1 MNKSVQTINSPE
13 FINLQPLDINP
24 LMSACEIKVLY
35 VGGNRNGS
43 FITKEV
49 ATEMAKTLR
58 GAPIVGYWRK
68 EVEDFGDHGE
78 RVIID
83 ADGIKFECL
92 TTPYGFVAPDAKVW
106 FQTFVDTNE
115 FGEETER
122 EYLMTTGF
130 LWTGQFP
137 ECKSAV
143 EGEGK
148 PHSMELDAA
157 TVEGNWSRNTQGM
170 DFFIINDAVFSKLCI
185 LGEDVEPCFEGSSV
199 TAPKVSASFAK
210 VDDNFKQTLFSMM
223 QDLKFALEGGQQMDE
238 NLVVEPVTPVIEEE
252 PAAEPVVEPAV
263 EPEVEPATESVVE
276 PATEPVAASEPEVEP
291 TAEPVV
297 EEPVVVEP
305 EFAKK
310 DEDEDEDKDSD
321 EGCGEGEPAKD
332 DDEDEEKKKYS
343 ALESQHAELQAA
355 YTALETSF
363 AAVSEQLESLK
374 VAHEEL
380 VQFKAKIDD
389 AAKDA
394 MINKFFMLSDEIEEK
409 KEIVANKA
417 NYSLEEIEE
426 KLSVLCFR
434 HKVNFDLEDTSK
446 NNINT
451 ETPVVTFNLSGAAES
466 VSQPAWLSAVDN
478 FKSKI

>member
-1 MNKSVQTINSPE
+1 MNRSVQTINSPE

-83 ADGIKFECL
+83 GDGIKFECL

-106 FQTFVDTNE
+106 FQTFVDTND

-137 ECKSAV
+137 ECRSAV

-148 PHSMELDAA
+148 PHSMELDKDTLDGHWALD
-157 TVEGNWSRNTQGM
+157 TKGM
-170 DFFIINDAVFSKLCI
+170 DFFIIDDAIFSKLCI

-199 TAPKVSASFAK
+199 KHPEVSASFAK

-238 NLVVEPVTPVIEEE
+238 NLVVEPTAPVIEE
-252 PAAEPVVEPAV
+252 PAAEPVVEPAA
-263 EPEVEPATESVVE
+263 EPAVAEPVAEPVVE
-276 PATEPVAASEPEVEP
+276 PATEPVAASEPEGEP
-291 TAEPVV
+291 TPEPEPAPVAEPAA
-297 EEPVVVEP
+297 EP

-310 DEDEDEDKDSD
+310 DEDE
-321 EGCGEGEPAKD
+321 EGEGKPNEGEPAKND
-332 DDEDEEKKKYS
+332 EEDEEKKKYS
-343 ALESQHAELQAA
+343 ALESQHAELQAS
-355 YTALETSF
+355 YTALETELAS
-363 AAVSEQLESLK
+363 VTEQLSALRI
-374 VAHEEL
+374 AHEEL

-394 MINKFFMLSDEIEEK
+394 MIKKFFMLSDELEEK

-434 HKVNFDLEDTSK
+434 HKVNFDLENTSK
-446 NNINT
+446 NHNT
-451 ETPVVTFNLSGAAES
+451 TEASVVTFNLSGAAGA
-466 VSQPAWLSAVDN
+466 SQPAWLSAVDN
-478 FKSKI
+478 YKNKI

>member
-13 FINLQPLDINP
+13 FINLHPLDINP

-106 FQTFVDTNE
+106 FQSFIDTNE
-115 FGEETER
+115 FGEDIER

-137 ECKSAV
+137 ECKSAI

-148 PHSMELDAA
+148 PHSMELDVDSLDGHWAQD
-157 TVEGNWSRNTQGM
+157 TKGM

-199 TAPKVSASFAK
+199 KAPEVSASFAK

-238 NLVVEPVTPVIEEE
+238 NLVVEPVAPVTE
-252 PAAEPVVEPAV
+252 EPVVESAV
-263 EPEVEPATESVVE
+263 AAEPEVEPATEPAAE

-291 TAEPVV
+291 AAEPTV
-297 EEPVVVEP
+297 EEPATEP

-310 DEDEDEDKDSD
+310 DDDEEGKKDPEA
-321 EGCGEGEPAKD
+321 EGGEGEPAKD
-332 DDEDEEKKKYS
+332 NEEDEEKKKYS
-343 ALESQHAELQAA
+343 ALESEHAELQAS
-355 YTALETSF
+355 YTALEAELAS
-363 AAVSEQLESLK
+363 VNEQLSALRI
-374 VAHEEL
+374 AHEEL
-380 VQFKAKIDD
+380 VQFKANIDD

-394 MINKFFMLSDEIEEK
+394 MINKFFMLSDELEEK

-434 HKVNFDLEDTSK
+434 HKVNFDLENTSK
-446 NNINT
+446 NDKNT
-451 ETPVVTFNLSGAAES
+451 EAPVVTFNLSGAAGA
-466 VSQPAWLSAVDN
+466 SQPAWLSAVDN
-478 FKSKI
+478 YKSKI

>member
-43 FITKEV
+43 FISKEV

-106 FQTFVDTNE
+106 FQTFIDTNE
-115 FGEETER
+115 FGEDIER

-148 PHSMELDAA
+148 PHSMELD
-157 TVEGNWSRNTQGM
+157 VNSLDGHWSRDTKGM

-185 LGEDVEPCFEGSSV
+185 LGEDVEPCFEGSNV
-199 TAPKVSASFAK
+199 KAPEVSASFAK

-238 NLVVEPVTPVIEEE
+238 NLVVEPVAPVTEE
-252 PAAEPVVEPAV
+252 PAAEPVVEPAA
-263 EPEVEPATESVVE
+263 EPEVEPVAEPETE

-291 TAEPVV
+291 AAEPVV
-297 EEPVVVEP
+297 EEPATEP

-310 DEDEDEDKDSD
+310 DEDEDDKKDP
-321 EGCGEGEPAKD
+321 ETGCGEGEPAKD
-332 DDEDEEKKKYS
+332 DEEDEEKKKYS
-343 ALESQHAELQAA
+343 ALESEHAELQAS
-355 YTALETSF
+355 YTALEAELASVT
-363 AAVSEQLESLK
+363 EQLSALRT
-374 VAHEEL
+374 AHEEL
-380 VQFKAKIDD
+380 VQFKANIDD

-394 MINKFFMLSDEIEEK
+394 MINKFFMLSDELEEK

-417 NYSLEEIEE
+417 NYSLKEIEE

-434 HKVNFDLEDTSK
+434 HKVNFDLENTSK
-446 NNINT
+446 NDKNT
-451 ETPVVTFNLSGAAES
+451 EAPVVTFNLSGAAGA
-466 VSQPAWLSAVDN
+466 SQPAWLSAVDN
-478 FKSKI
+478 YKSKI

>member
-13 FINLQPLDINP
+13 FINLHPLDINP

-106 FQTFVDTNE
+106 FQSFIDTNE
-115 FGEETER
+115 FGEDIER

-137 ECKSAV
+137 ECKSAI

-148 PHSMELDAA
+148 PHSMELDVDSLDGHWAQD
-157 TVEGNWSRNTQGM
+157 TKGM

-185 LGEDVEPCFEGSSV
+185 LGEDVEPCFEGSNV
-199 TAPKVSASFAK
+199 KAPEVSASFAK

-238 NLVVEPVTPVIEEE
+238 NLVVEPVAPVTE
-252 PAAEPVVEPAV
+252 EPVVEPVVAA
-263 EPEVEPATESVVE
+263 EPEVEPATEPAAE

-291 TAEPVV
+291 AAEPTV
-297 EEPVVVEP
+297 EEPATEP

-310 DEDEDEDKDSD
+310 DDDEEGKKDPEA
-321 EGCGEGEPAKD
+321 EGGEGEPAKD
-332 DDEDEEKKKYS
+332 NEEDEEKKKYS
-343 ALESQHAELQAA
+343 ALESQHAELQAS
-355 YTALETSF
+355 YTALEAELAS
-363 AAVSEQLESLK
+363 VNEQLSALRI
-374 VAHEEL
+374 AHEEL
-380 VQFKAKIDD
+380 VQFKANIDD

-394 MINKFFMLSDEIEEK
+394 MINKFFMLSDELEEK

-434 HKVNFDLEDTSK
+434 HKVNFDLENTSK
-446 NNINT
+446 NDKNT
-451 ETPVVTFNLSGAAES
+451 EAPVVTFNLSGAAGA
-466 VSQPAWLSAVDN
+466 SQPAWLSAVDN
-478 FKSKI
+478 YKSKI

>member
-13 FINLQPLDINP
+13 FINLKPLDINP

-49 ATEMAKTLR
+49 ATDMAKTLR

-83 ADGIKFECL
+83 GDGIKFECL

-106 FQTFVDTNE
+106 FQTFIDSNE
-115 FGEETER
+115 FGEDVER

-148 PHSMELDAA
+148 PHSMELDQTTLDGHWALD
-157 TVEGNWSRNTQGM
+157 TKGM
-170 DFFIINDAVFSKLCI
+170 DFFIIDDAIFSKLCI

-199 TAPKVSASFAK
+199 KAPEVSASFAK
-210 VDDNFKQTLFSMM
+210 VDNNFKQTLFSMM
-223 QDLKFALEGGQQMDE
+223 QDLKFALKGGQHMDE
-238 NLVVEPVTPVIEEE
+238 NQVVEPVAPVTE
-252 PAAEPVVEPAV
+252 EPVVEPVVEPTV
-263 EPEVEPATESVVE
+263 EPEAEPVIE
-276 PATEPVAASEPEVEP
+276 PVAEPTVEPVAASEPEVEP
-291 TAEPVV
+291 VVEPIAAEP
-297 EEPVVVEP
+297 VVEP

-310 DEDEDEDKDSD
+310 NEDEDKNKDPEA
-321 EGCGEGEPAKD
+321 EGGEGEPAKD
-332 DDEDEEKKKYS
+332 NEEDEEKKKKYS
-343 ALESQHAELQAA
+343 ALESEHAELQAA
-355 YTALETSF
+355 YTALEASF
-363 AAVSEQLESLK
+363 AEVTEQLKSLQS
-374 VAHEEL
+374 AHEEL
-380 VQFKAKIDD
+380 VQFKAQIDD

-394 MINKFFMLSDEIEEK
+394 LINKFFMLSDELEEK
-409 KEIVANKA
+409 KEIITNKGK
-417 NYSLEEIEE
+417 YSLSEIEE

-434 HKVNFDLEDTSK
+434 HKVNFDLENTSK
-446 NNINT
+446 NHNNT
-451 ETPVVTFNLSGAAES
+451 ETPVVTFNLNTTGN

>member
-43 FITKEV
+43 FISKEV

-106 FQTFVDTNE
+106 FQTFIDTNE
-115 FGEETER
+115 FGEDIER

-148 PHSMELDAA
+148 PHSMELD
-157 TVEGNWSRNTQGM
+157 VDSLDGHWSRDTKGM

-185 LGEDVEPCFEGSSV
+185 LGEDVEPCFEGSNV
-199 TAPKVSASFAK
+199 KAPEVSASFAK

-238 NLVVEPVTPVIEEE
+238 NLVVEPVTPVTEE
-252 PAAEPVVEPAV
+252 PAAEPVVEPTA
-263 EPEVEPATESVVE
+263 EPEVEPVAEPETE

-297 EEPVVVEP
+297 EEPATEP

-310 DEDEDEDKDSD
+310 DEDEDDKKDP
-321 EGCGEGEPAKD
+321 EAGCGEGEPAKD
-332 DDEDEEKKKYS
+332 NEEDEEKKKYS
-343 ALESQHAELQAA
+343 ALESQHAELQAS
-355 YTALETSF
+355 YTALEAELAS
-363 AAVSEQLESLK
+363 VNEQLSALRI
-374 VAHEEL
+374 AHEEL
-380 VQFKAKIDD
+380 VQFKANIDD

-394 MINKFFMLSDEIEEK
+394 MINKFFMLSDELEEK

-434 HKVNFDLEDTSK
+434 HKVNFDLENTSK
-446 NNINT
+446 NDKNT
-451 ETPVVTFNLSGAAES
+451 EAPVVTFNLSGAAGA
-466 VSQPAWLSAVDN
+466 SQPAWLSAVDN
-478 FKSKI
+478 YKSKI

>member
-1 MNKSVQTINSPE
+1 MNRSVQTINSPE

-83 ADGIKFECL
+83 GDGIKFECL

-106 FQTFVDTNE
+106 FQTFVDTND
-115 FGEETER
+115 FGEEIER

-137 ECKSAV
+137 ECRSAV

-148 PHSMELDAA
+148 PHSMELDKDTLDGHWALD
-157 TVEGNWSRNTQGM
+157 TKGM
-170 DFFIINDAVFSKLCI
+170 DFFIIDDAIFSKLCI

-199 TAPKVSASFAK
+199 KRPEVSASFAK

-223 QDLKFALEGGQQMDE
+223 RDLQFALQGGQQMDDTTI
-238 NLVVEPVTPVIEEE
+238 VVETP
-252 PAAEPVVEPAV
+252 
-263 EPEVEPATESVVE
+263 VVE
-276 PATEPVAASEPEVEP
+276 PATEPVVEP
-291 TAEPVV
+291 ATEPVV
-297 EEPVVVEP
+297 EPTTEPEAEPAQEPATDDGQGAPAAIEDPVPAEPAQEPAEPQDPVTEPAAEPATEPVVEPTVEP
-305 EFAKK
+305 VA
-310 DEDEDEDKDSD
+310 
-321 EGCGEGEPAKD
+321 EPAPQEPD
-332 DDEDEEKKKYS
+332 QY
-343 ALESQHAELQAA
+343 AQLEAAHAELQAQYDELSA
-355 YTALETSF
+355 QFTALQATN
-363 AAVSEQLESLK
+363 ESLT
-374 VAHEEL
+374 AQIAGLTEYRARIEN
-380 VQFKAKIDD
+380 AE
-389 AAKDA
+389 KDA
-394 MINKFFMLSDEIEEK
+394 MIKKFFMLSDELEEK

-417 NYSLEEIEE
+417 SYSLEEIEE

-434 HKVNFDLEDTSK
+434 HKVNFDLENTSK
-446 NNINT
+446 NHNT
-451 ETPVVTFNLSGAAES
+451 TEASVVTFNLSGAAGA
-466 VSQPAWLSAVDN
+466 SQPAWLSAVDN
-478 FKSKI
+478 YKNKI

>member
-43 FITKEV
+43 FISKEV

-68 EVEDFGDHGE
+68 EIEDFGDHGE

-92 TTPYGFVAPDAKVW
+92 TTPYGFVAPDARVW
-106 FQTFVDTNE
+106 FQSFIDTNE
-115 FGEETER
+115 FGEEIER

-143 EGEGK
+143 EGDGK
-148 PHSMELDAA
+148 PHSMELDTSSLDGRWA
-157 TVEGNWSRNTQGM
+157 TDTKGM

-199 TAPKVSASFAK
+199 KAPEVSASFAK

-223 QDLKFALEGGQQMDE
+223 RDLQFALQGGQQMDDTTI
-238 NLVVEPVTPVIEEE
+238 VVDAPVVE
-252 PAAEPVVEPAV
+252 PAAEPVVDPVIDEPAADPV
-263 EPEVEPATESVVE
+263 AEPAQEPSTEDGQGDPAVIEEPVVE
-276 PATEPVAASEPEVEP
+276 PAQEPAEPQDPVAEPAADPVVEPVAEPAP
-291 TAEPVV
+291 AEPAPQ
-297 EEPVVVEP
+297 EPDQYAE
-305 EFAKK
+305 
-310 DEDEDEDKDSD
+310 
-321 EGCGEGEPAKD
+321 
-332 DDEDEEKKKYS
+332 
-343 ALESQHAELQAA
+343 LEAAHAELQAQYDELSA
-355 YTALETSF
+355 QF
-363 AAVSEQLESLK
+363 ATLQATNEDLMTQITGLTEYR
-374 VAHEEL
+374 ARIENAE
-380 VQFKAKIDD
+380 
-389 AAKDA
+389 KDA
-394 MINKFFMLSDEIEEK
+394 MIQKFFMLSDEIEEK

-434 HKVNFDLEDTSK
+434 HKVNFDLENISK
-446 NNINT
+446 NNNNT
-451 ETPVVTFNLSGAAES
+451 EVPVVTFNLNGAAGA
-466 VSQPAWLSAVDN
+466 SQPAWLSAVEN
-478 FKSKI
+478 FKNKI

>member
-1 MNKSVQTINSPE
+1 
-13 FINLQPLDINP
+13 
-24 LMSACEIKVLY
+24 
-35 VGGNRNGS
+35 
-43 FITKEV
+43 
-49 ATEMAKTLR
+49 
-58 GAPIVGYWRK
+58 
-68 EVEDFGDHGE
+68 
-78 RVIID
+78 
-83 ADGIKFECL
+83 
-92 TTPYGFVAPDAKVW
+92 
-106 FQTFVDTNE
+106 
-115 FGEETER
+115 
-122 EYLMTTGF
+122 
-130 LWTGQFP
+130 
-137 ECKSAV
+137 
-143 EGEGK
+143 
-148 PHSMELDAA
+148 MELDPA

-238 NLVVEPVTPVIEEE
+238 NLVVEPVTPVIEE

-263 EPEVEPATESVVE
+263 EPEVEPVAEPVAE

-291 TAEPVV
+291 ETEPVV
-297 EEPVVVEP
+297 EEPVAEPAP

-310 DEDEDEDKDSD
+310 DEDEDESEKPATD
-321 EGCGEGEPAKD
+321 EGEGEPAKD
-332 DDEDEEKKKYS
+332 EEEDEEKKKYS

-394 MINKFFMLSDEIEEK
+394 MINKFFMLSDELEEK